1 MANGLGC
8 VAHLGS
14 CGSGLHCMLGESATP
29 SFSASA
35 MKLQPT
41 ALCYMISYDFKI
53 PDGQGQGLI
62 DVNVESLQ
70 QFFGTGVHIAC
81 VDERNTSIS
90 NLPNPIY
97 RDKIFSNCYGPA
109 FPDIHL
115 PSPPSFKISMHGCQ
129 ILQTMFQM
137 TK

>member
-1 MANGLGC
+1 MS
-8 VAHLGS
+8 VKDS
-14 CGSGLHCMLGESATP
+14 DT
-29 SFSASA
+29 SF
-35 MKLQPT
+35 KNDRVIP
-41 ALCYMISYDFKI
+41 CYMISYDFKI

-109 FPDIHL
+109 FRDTHL
-115 PSPPSFKISMHGCQ
+115 PSPPRSKLVCMGAKFCKLCFKWQNSTGPKDKN
-129 ILQTMFQM
+129 LQLRFFFSSEMELHI
-137 TK
+137 